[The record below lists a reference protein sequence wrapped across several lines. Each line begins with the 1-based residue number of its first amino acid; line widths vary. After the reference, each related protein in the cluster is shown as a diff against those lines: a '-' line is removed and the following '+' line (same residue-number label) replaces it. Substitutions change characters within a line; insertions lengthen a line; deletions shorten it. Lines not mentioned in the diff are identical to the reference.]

1 MTDKTNPSDPVKPS
15 GRGSRRPRT
24 IDLEATEVTPKSTA
38 AQSGS
43 DASGEPPYTEASEGR
58 TQWLPPGGARPMF
71 AGVAFGAVVMFI
83 VMVVLWTA
91 GYVGGAGN
99 DGAASRTVAAD
110 TQPRERPAP
119 QRNSDAKALE
129 ELTARIDI
137 LEKSV
142 ASPPPPLNDPALANR
157 LASAEN
163 ATRTFADD
171 IGGLNRRVDDL
182 TSAVRDLRTRVE
194 AMTPVDKSEFE
205 ALANRIA
212 ALEKSA
218 GTLESEIG
226 KRATITSDRAVRLA
240 LATSALRAAVE
251 RGEPFTSE
259 LAAARPL
266 APEDSFA
273 SLEPFANSGV
283 PSNAALARELAALVP
298 ALRNAANATPPD
310 SGFFERLKFSASRLV
325 RIRPAEDSASDDP
338 MAVINRID
346 TKAATADVAG
356 ALAELARLPPAVRA
370 PAQAW
375 IGKAEARIKA
385 IAASRQLAAD
395 AIGALG
401 KAAP

>member
-24 IDLEATEVTPKSTA
+24 IDLDATDVTPKSA
-38 AQSGS
+38 SASPSS
-43 DASGEPPYTEASEGR
+43 DASNEPPYTEAPKGR
-58 TQWLPPGGARPMF
+58 TKWLPPGGAGPMI
-71 AGVAFGAVVMFI
+71 AGTAFGAVVMFI
-83 VMVVLWTA
+83 VIVVLWTA
-91 GYVGGAGN
+91 GYVGSNGN
-99 DGAASRTVAAD
+99 DGAGSRPVAAD

-119 QRNSDAKALE
+119 QRNSNGKVIE
-129 ELTARIDI
+129 ELAARVDI
-137 LEKSV
+137 LEKSI
-142 ASPPPPLNDPALANR
+142 ASPPPPLSDPALANR

-171 IGGLNRRVDDL
+171 IGGLNRRVEDL
-182 TSAVRDLRTRVE
+182 AAAMRDLRMRVE

-251 RGEPFTSE
+251 RGEPFAGE

-266 APEDSFA
+266 APEGSFA

-283 PSNAALARELAALVP
+283 PGNAALARELAALVP
-298 ALRNAANATPPD
+298 ALRNVANATPPD

-325 RIRPAEDSASDDP
+325 RIRPAEDSTSDDP
-338 MAVINRID
+338 IAVINRIE
-346 TKAATADVAG
+346 TKAASADVAG
-356 ALAELARLPPAVRA
+356 ALAELAKLPSSVRA

-375 IGKAEARIKA
+375 IEKADARTKA
-385 IAASRQLAAD
+385 IAVSRQLAAD